1 MDSTIRLG
9 EIKFIHIV
17 LHYGLF
23 TWKVNCYCS
32 FTDGFIAVA
41 INIHNKVSFN
51 IECFK
56 NFLSFSPLLK
66 LVYQNK
72 NEWPRTSMAFT
83 MIVSRFEKNHCLLKS
98 SVLLTWEPNLIKTLA
113 TGAISKLTI
122 QTREPIFPNTPSSI
136 LFAYYGHDISNMV
149 YVSLANYFVMVFTN
163 CGKWLGWNIIHWL
176 ASR

>member
-1 MDSTIRLG
+1 MDSTFKLG
-9 EIKFIHIV
+9 EIKFIHIM

-23 TWKVNCYCS
+23 TQKAYCYCS
-32 FTDGFIAVA
+32 FTDVFVAVT

-72 NEWPRTSMAFT
+72 NEWPRISMAFT
-83 MIVSRFEKNHCLLKS
+83 MIVSRFEKNHCLRKS

-122 QTREPIFPNTPSSI
+122 QTREPIPTYTLLNPIRLLWTQPFKHGVCFP
-136 LFAYYGHDISNMV
+136 D
-149 YVSLANYFVMVFTN
+149 
-163 CGKWLGWNIIHWL
+163 
-176 ASR
+176 